1 VSRDHHNGELEKN
14 ALAILYVIDDLYQKK
29 RFRPVPE
36 NDGHDPVAGEGLEQ
50 IDLVT
55 LDFSNK

>member
-1 VSRDHHNGELEKN
+1 VSLDHHNGELEKN

-29 RFRPVPE
+29 RFRSLSE
-36 NDGHDPVAGEGLEQ
+36 NDGHDLVAGGGLEQ

-55 LDFSNK
+55 LDFRNK